1 MSNYSNYTNL
11 LLDIFEREFK
21 ASLNAAAK
29 GKPVEPRRECH
40 AVVGWDLL
48 VKVPLNR

>member
-1 MSNYSNYTNL
+1 MINYTNL

-29 GKPVEPRRECH
+29 GKPVEPRRECP
-40 AVVGWDLL
+40 VGVGWDLS
-48 VKVPLNR
+48 VKVPLNK